1 MMRMIR
7 ESRDNEAYEND
18 ILDRVRLFEKYTYI
32 IIDDDMDKRA
42 LEILKELKKNPK
54 FNNKVI
60 VMIDK
65 SLELVKDDLIK
76 DGFYDCIFKE
86 EIDKELERI
95 LD

>member
-1 MMRMIR
+1 
-7 ESRDNEAYEND
+7 
-18 ILDRVRLFEKYTYI
+18 
-32 IIDDDMDKRA
+32 
-42 LEILKELKKNPK
+42 
-54 FNNKVI
+54 
-60 VMIDK
+60 MIDK